1 MNEEKNFKLIIAE
14 QYLKGELP
22 ILERKDTFNF
32 TCVQCGECC
41 RNRGDILLNPLDIFR
56 LCKEKQ
62 MEPQALFQKYCEIYP
77 GKDTKLPLVRV
88 QFRPVYALG
97 SDKVIGTRCP
107 FLGKKD
113 GLHFCRVH
121 KSKPFVCFSYPLGRV
136 QKQAEKAEYVLQTDI
151 HCAGAMKAKADGTMQ
166 QVEAWMFGK
175 ERLDIEEAFN
185 NIFSGFLDSFYKWIN
200 LDKLSGSKD
209 LLPIY
214 KKWFG
219 LTGELLYC
227 NYDFDADEKSFLEQL
242 RKNISMIEE
251 MCTFVVNEF
260 SGIADLRSKYK

>member
-1 MNEEKNFKLIIAE
+1 MQMEEMNPQIIMAEK
-14 QYLKGELP
+14 YVKGELP

-41 RNRGDILLNPLDIFR
+41 RNREDILLNQMDIFR

-62 MEPQALFQKYCEIYP
+62 MEPKEFFAKYCEIYA
-77 GKDTKLPLVRV
+77 GEQSKLPLARV
-88 QFRPVYALG
+88 QFRPVYDF
-97 SDKVIGTRCP
+97 SNRVIGTRCP

-113 GLHFCRVH
+113 GLYFCRVH

-136 QKQAEKAEYVLQTDI
+136 QKQAEKAEYVLQTDV

-166 QVEAWMFGK
+166 EVESWMFGK
-175 ERLDIEEAFN
+175 ERLDIEEEYN
-185 NIFSGFLDSFYKWIN
+185 NIFSGFLNSFYKWIN
-200 LDKLSGSKD
+200 LDKLAGSKK

-219 LTGELLYC
+219 IAGELLYV
-227 NYDFDADEKSFLEQL
+227 NYDFEADEKAFLEQL
-242 RKNISMIEE
+242 KTNISLIQE
-251 MCTFVVNEF
+251 MCDFVVKEF
-260 SGIADLRSKYK
+260 EGIVDLRSKYK